1 MGSEGYRI
9 ITGNNGLE
17 AIKLALQEKPDLIV
31 TDYLMPEMD
40 GMTLIKELKSQL
52 ATRYIPVMM
61 LTSKDDVD
69 SEVSVIGAGAD
80 DYLTKPV
87 NPKTFLARASRL
99 LGRAISGEL

>member
-1 MGSEGYRI
+1 MKI
-9 ITGNNGLE
+9 
-17 AIKLALQEKPDLIV
+17 ALQEKPDLIV

-40 GMTLIKELKSQL
+40 GMMLIKKLKSQL

-87 NPKTFLARASRL
+87 NPKKFLARANRL
-99 LGRAISGEL
+99 LGRAINGEL